1 MPWVPTCADRRMS
14 RFPDPRTAPG
24 DEPLAYGGDLR
35 IDTLCEAYRR
45 GIFPWPGDSGIIWWW
60 SPDPRA
66 VIPIGGLHVSRS
78 LRRTL
83 HAGRLRCTSDT
94 AFDAVVAACAHRPG
108 EGTWITAAMRAAYA
122 ELHRAGRA
130 HSIEVWD
137 DGGRVVGGLYGVT
150 VGRVFCGESMF
161 HRVTDASKVAMV
173 AAMRVLSVGRYDLF
187 DVQLPT
193 AHLRSMGAVD
203 MTRSAY
209 LDLLGAGL
217 PQPARWDPAAAE
229 SSMLG

>member
-1 MPWVPTCADRRMS
+1 MAG
-14 RFPDPRTAPG
+14 RFPDAATAPG
-24 DEPLAYGGDLR
+24 DEPLAYGGDLQVE
-35 IDTLCEAYRR
+35 TLLEAYRQ

-83 HAGRLRCTSDT
+83 RRGGLRCTSDI
-94 AFDAVVAACAHRPG
+94 AFPAVIRACADRPG
-108 EGTWITAAMRAAYA
+108 EGTWITAGMRAAYTR
-122 ELHRAGRA
+122 LHLRGHA

-137 DGGRVVGGLYGVT
+137 AAGRLVGGLYGVS

-161 HRVTDASKVAMV
+161 HRVSDASKVAM
-173 AAMRVLSVGRYDLF
+173 AATMRVLERCGHDLL

-193 AHLRSMGAVD
+193 PHLASMGAVEIS
-203 MTRSAY
+203 RGEY
-209 LDLLGAGL
+209 LDLLDRGL
-217 PQPARWDPAAAE
+217 ARPAVWDATAARDDRRPA
-229 SSMLG
+229 